1 MRSSKIQLRKVLRTD
16 LKYFRDWRNSTEIW
30 KNNTQFTF
38 LNMKDQ
44 NRWFNSLFEKDSKK
58 DMFTIIDSKKKPVG
72 ICGLT
77 NLDTNEKSGKVAIII
92 GDASLQSKGVGTQGL
107 ELLLDYGFR
116 YFRTKKILSKD
127 LSVITEQV
135 WGGQDEQVNLSSRE
149 DFYLTLSPLDFQ
161 RIEPKITLN
170 DYLQAPIV
178 KGQVV
183 GKIDLLLDGE
193 SLATVDAI
201 SMEEVSSLGFFGRAW
216 SNIKLLTYKFLI
228 EE

>member
-116 YFRTKKILSKD
+116 KKKLH
-127 LSVITEQV
+127 
-135 WGGQDEQVNLSSRE
+135 
-149 DFYLTLSPLDFQ
+149 
-161 RIEPKITLN
+161 RIEADVLEFNKKSISFFQKFDFKKEFCMR
-170 DYLQAPIV
+170 DY
-178 KGQVV
+178 
-183 GKIDLLLDGE
+183 
-193 SLATVDAI
+193 
-201 SMEEVSSLGFFGRAW
+201 
-216 SNIKLLTYKFLI
+216 
-228 EE
+228 